1 MSSTVIISL
10 ILIFF
15 FRLNVG
21 TGLNIFRT
29 SQRLALHV
37 WHKVAITRDS
47 DGVSLI
53 VDDEVI
59 HMTSKPSSLGVR
71 LRGTMTFGGITD
83 ALDR

>member
-71 LRGTMTFGGITD
+71 LRGNMTFGGITD

>member
-1 MSSTVIISL
+1 M
-10 ILIFF
+10 
-15 FRLNVG
+15 G

-29 SQRLALHV
+29 NQRLALHV
-37 WHKVAITRDS
+37 WHKVSINRDEG
-47 DGVSLI
+47 GVSLV

-71 LRGTMTFGGITD
+71 LHGSMTFGGITD